1 MPSAGNSSVYAH
13 QVRSLRDLKGINEE
27 EALGELI
34 DAGRIPDDLALRN
47 EILEEIKRQTAVSV
61 RPVRRIPQSGPTR
74 WPEDFRSE
82 DGYHWTVQRDFLRG
96 HVGRLDA
103 ELNDLH
109 NASDQV
115 LRDLGWPGS
124 DDPFD
129 IRGVAVGHIQS
140 GKTQNFSAVIA
151 KALDAGYRIVIVLSG
166 MHNSLRNQTQKRLM
180 RDLGHIGASV
190 CEELPGH
197 TGPCIPPSAGLPRSP
212 DGSQWLNWLTQIDPD
227 DDPGGG
233 DFKLG
238 NIGGEILATG
248 KHIAVIKKEKTR
260 LEGLRQFVNGN
271 IPDGVPILVIDDESD
286 QASVHTGPDEN
297 DPTTINALIRV
308 FLNDMTNKSSYVG
321 YTATPYANFFTDPT
335 SWADEAGASLY
346 PKDFIDLLPEP
357 PGPPE
362 GHYIGLESL
371 FGDTPFPGYRRV
383 NDVEAGSINA
393 PPGHGAA
400 TQLRLALRD
409 YFLATAGRVHRSG
422 LDAPCTMLI
431 HTAWQMEDHKNIVKK
446 LKDFIGKLKLDW
458 ESCRDA
464 TEDEFRTLWED
475 DFSHSHAARFPEDP
489 FPAFEDILPH
499 LDDAIRSF
507 SVEDQLLLLNSGSP
521 DELDFDTHPGLK
533 AILVGGNKL
542 SRGITIEGLLVSY
555 YVRETLA
562 FDTLQQMG
570 RWFGYRGGFVD
581 LTRIYTTKKIFR
593 CFQILRMVERELRD
607 EITSLSRN
615 PDITPLDVPPR
626 LSILPGMVQMN
637 MELTSRPKLGASS
650 VTNTSWAGT
659 DARTLHPYFD
669 NTEILGWNLDHT
681 KQFVRNLG
689 PPKSHPIRNLP
700 GHLPCWSEIGAQTIA
715 NYIRSFTVKEEDFSS
730 ERVASYIEEQNGHGE
745 LTRWFVVI
753 GALQRQRSGYPSLGL
768 HVEDDR
774 WRELHTIKRTRRSDN
789 PVQLGGLWD
798 GDHEAWGLTT
808 EQLAAANDYH
818 EGFRPAVSRARTRR
832 QFRHATEALLVIY
845 PISRLA
851 KPENESEKRTQL
863 PVYQDPVLANEGPDI
878 IGMALSFPVSTSAAS
893 RNVRTVA
900 VGGIQ

>member
-1 MPSAGNSSVYAH
+1 M
-13 QVRSLRDLKGINEE
+13 RDLKGINEE
-27 EALGELI
+27 EALSELI
-34 DAGRIPDDLALRN
+34 DAGRIPDDPALRN
-47 EILEEIKRQTAVSV
+47 EILEEIKKQTAVSV

-74 WPEDFRSE
+74 WPEDSRSE
-82 DGYHWTVQRDFLRG
+82 DGYHWTVQRDFLRD
-96 HVGRLDA
+96 HVGRSDA
-103 ELNDLH
+103 ELDDLH

-190 CEELPGH
+190 CEGLPGH
-197 TGPCIPPSAGLPRSP
+197 TAPCTPPSAGLPRSP
-212 DGSQWLNWLTQIDPD
+212 DDSQWLNWLTQSDPD
-227 DDPGGG
+227 NDPGGG
-233 DFKLG
+233 DFKPG
-238 NIGGEILATG
+238 NIGGETLGQG
-248 KHIAVIKKEKTR
+248 KHIAVVKKEKSR
-260 LEGLRQFVNGN
+260 LESLNQFLKGN
-271 IPDGVPILVIDDESD
+271 IPDGGPILVIDDESD
-286 QASVHTGPDEN
+286 QASVDTSTDEN
-297 DPTTINALIRV
+297 DPTTINALIRGL
-308 FLNDMTNKSSYVG
+308 LNDITNKSSYVG

-335 SWADEAGASLY
+335 SWANEAGASLY

-383 NDVEAGSINA
+383 NVVEAGSINE

-431 HTAWQMEDHKNIVKK
+431 HTAWKTDNHKNIVEK
-446 LKDFIGKLKLDW
+446 LKEFIGDLKLDW
-458 ESCRDA
+458 ENRWDV

-475 DFSHSHAARFPEDP
+475 DFSHSYAARFPEDP
-489 FPAFEDILPH
+489 FPTFDDVLPH

-507 SVEDQLLLLNSGSP
+507 SVEDQLLLLNSESP

-581 LTRIYTTKKIFR
+581 LTRIYTTEKIFR
-593 CFQILRMVERELRD
+593 CFQILRMVERESRD
-607 EITSLSRN
+607 EITSLSRD

-637 MELTSRPKLGASS
+637 MELTAKLGASA

-659 DARTLHPYFD
+659 EARTLHPYFD
-669 NTEILGWNLDHT
+669 DSVTLGRNLDHT

-689 PPKSHPIRNLP
+689 PPKSDPTRNLP
-700 GHLPCWSEIGAQTIA
+700 GHLPCWSEIEAQTIA
-715 NYIRSFTVKEEDFSS
+715 DYIRSVTVKKEDFSP

-753 GALQRQRSGYPSLGL
+753 GALQHQRSGYPPLDL

-789 PVQLGGLWD
+789 PAQLGGLWD
-798 GDHEAWGLTT
+798 PDHEAWGLTT

-818 EGFRPAVSRARTRR
+818 EEFGSAVTQARTRR

-851 KPENESEKRTQL
+851 KPENESQKRTQQ
-863 PVYQDPVLANEGPDI
+863 PVYQNPVLANEGPDI
-878 IGMALSFPVSTSAAS
+878 IGIALSFPVSTSAAS
-893 RNVRTVA
+893 RIFRTVA
-900 VGGIQ
+900 VGGSQ